1 MRLCKLI
8 ASARWML
15 LCGALA
21 VLSDQGAVAADALPK
36 HRLCQP
42 CTMPALP
49 IALPRHGM
57 VLAYG
62 SFLSSGSLWYVVD
75 FERGEATRIQARAE
89 RNADRKRQELVIV
102 EQATRAIPSH
112 ELSRLKQIDKEIWAL
127 ENRLPMHFATDVVWD
142 LWLLDGPDVR
152 RESAPGVPA
161 GPAKEVELMMQRVL
175 ERTAPSE

>member
-8 ASARWML
+8 ESAKWML
-15 LCGALA
+15 LCSALA
-21 VLSDQGAVAADALPK
+21 VLPDQAAAAGDAPPK

-62 SFLSSGSLWYVVD
+62 SILSAGSLWYVVD
-75 FERGEATRIQARAE
+75 LERGEARRIQARDE
-89 RNADRKRQELVIV
+89 RNDDRSLRELVIV
-102 EQATRAIPSH
+102 EQTTRTIPSH

-142 LWLLDGPDVR
+142 LWLLDGADVR
-152 RESAPGVPA
+152 REFAPGVPA
-161 GPAKEVELMMQRVL
+161 GPAKEIEVMMQRVL
-175 ERTAPSE
+175 ERPAPSE